1 MFDALLGDPFLL
13 LAVTGL
19 SLSGLVSAI
28 RLIDWFIHSDP
39 KVVAQTGRWAAVG
52 LAALSVPLLLG
63 LLLNQKWT
71 AAMLLAAV
79 MLLAAAFYGP
89 RALAKL
95 GSRRLRPDWS
105 PAAGA
110 DTSNRSADVAP
121 PDAELV
127 QRSIFVLEEYLRLTA
142 GVSKRNG
149 KDVHAVEAQSE
160 GAQRPL
166 RSNGRGL
173 DRASTPMSRAEAL
186 EILGLGPDAA
196 EQQIDNAHRRLVQ
209 LIHPDRGGSHY
220 FTVKVNQAKDV
231 LRGASATPTESAAE
245 PRPRKPGRRPQ
256 RQQEP

>member
-89 RALAKL
+89 RALARL

-110 DTSNRSADVAP
+110 DTSNRSADVAL

-127 QRSIFVLEEYLRLTA
+127 QRSILVLEEYLRLTA

-149 KDVHAVEAQSE
+149 KDVHAVEAES
-160 GAQRPL
+160 G
-166 RSNGRGL
+166 NGRSL
-173 DRASTPMSRAEAL
+173 DRASAPMSRAEAL

-196 EQQIDNAHRRLVQ
+196 EQQIDDAHRRLVQ

-220 FTVKVNQAKDV
+220 FTVKVNQAKDALV
-231 LRGASATPTESAAE
+231 GASAAPTASAAE
-245 PRPRKPGRRPQ
+245 PRQRKPGRRPQ

>member
-71 AAMLLAAV
+71 TAMLLAAV

-89 RALAKL
+89 RALAML
-95 GSRRLRPDWS
+95 GPRRLRPDWS

-110 DTSNRSADVAP
+110 DTSSRSADVTMP
-121 PDAELV
+121 NAELV
-127 QRSIFVLEEYLRLTA
+127 QRSIFVLEEYLRHTA
-142 GVSKRNG
+142 GVPKRNG
-149 KDVHAVEAQSE
+149 KDVPVIGAQSQDAE
-160 GAQRPL
+160 RAPQG
-166 RSNGRGL
+166 NGHGS
-173 DRASTPMSRAEAL
+173 DQAHAPMTRAEAL
-186 EILGLGPDAA
+186 EILGLGSDASQ
-196 EQQIDNAHRRLVQ
+196 QQIDDVHRRLMQ
-209 LIHPDRGGSHY
+209 LVHPDGGGSHY
-220 FTVKVNQAKDV
+220 FTVKVNQAKDA
-231 LRGASATPTESAAE
+231 LMGAADTPTESNAAI
-245 PRPRKPGRRPQ
+245 RPRKPGRR
-256 RQQEP
+256 